1 MISYKHIT
9 KIIGVAMTVAVVFL
23 LLADDFFAEGGRNI
37 EPCQRDNGI

>member
-9 KIIGVAMTVAVVFL
+9 KIIGVAMTVAVVFC
-23 LLADDFFAEGGRNI
+23 FFAEGGRNI